1 MTRRH
6 ISSGSKFEAEIGYS
20 RAVVDGDYVFVAG
33 TTGYDYGTMTLP
45 EGVVAQCRQTLANIK
60 AAVGSLDRVARIVM
74 VSGFV
79 NAVDGFS
86 DSPAVINGAS
96 DLLVKVFGEAGK
108 HARAAVATNGLPRGT
123 TVEVAV
129 VAEVK

>member
-45 EGVVAQCRQTLANIK
+45 EGVVA
-60 AAVGSLDRVARIVM
+60 
-74 VSGFV
+74 
-79 NAVDGFS
+79 
-86 DSPAVINGAS
+86 
-96 DLLVKVFGEAGK
+96 
-108 HARAAVATNGLPRGT
+108 
-123 TVEVAV
+123 
-129 VAEVK
+129 